1 VKEVSDNMRP
11 RARLIFLTVLFI
23 LAGCATPM
31 PGENCQSREEDP
43 PSSAIIPGPEVR
55 AADISSGKA
64 TGSELPA
71 AAEQRNEAAGPL
83 VIEPGS
89 PIPDFDLDILFI
101 HAHPDDESLDYASL
115 LALADEAGMTT
126 GLLIFTDGESGLDT
140 YPDRPV
146 TPDLYPDHYLKG
158 EELSAVRSGELV
170 RASAILGVDLLIR
183 LGLRNS
189 PYNTWLDEKPVEE
202 MMDRWGGEEL
212 LKETIAAI
220 LAKTS
225 PQAVVSPEPPGETLE
240 HFEHEA
246 IGYLV
251 EKVLTE
257 EEGPFS
263 TPRSYLTCIDP
274 DEISLYEGYIKIP
287 AVWQTVTGTSL
298 REIKQAALSEHRT
311 QKDAVIYG
319 MASAEE
325 SDGEYYEIRFGE
337 PLKDWKNG
345 ISQ

>member
-1 VKEVSDNMRP
+1 MRP

-115 LALADEAGMTT
+115 LALADETGMTT

-189 PYNTWLDEKPVEE
+189 PYNTWLDERPVDEV
-202 MMDRWGGEEL
+202 MALWGGEEYL
-212 LKETIAAI
+212 GKTLRDILK
-220 LAKTS
+220 KTS
-225 PQAVVSPEPPGETLE
+225 PETVVSPEKPGKTLE

-246 IGYLV
+246 VGYLV

-257 EEGPFS
+257 
-263 TPRSYLTCIDP
+263 
-274 DEISLYEGYIKIP
+274 
-287 AVWQTVTGTSL
+287 GT
-298 REIKQAALSEHRT
+298 
-311 QKDAVIYG
+311 
-319 MASAEE
+319 
-325 SDGEYYEIRFGE
+325 
-337 PLKDWKNG
+337 
-345 ISQ
+345 